1 MSKKLLYLLT
11 LICSISLFTA
21 CSDDDDEKKEE
32 EVDNS
37 WEQVVGDYNG
47 EKLTFSYGE
56 TTLTGKEVKFSAT
69 NGTNGSLL
77 LKNRQVR
84 NNQGKHQFGGLQLP
98 DLPFPHEAD
107 SKDNQQI

>member
-11 LICSISLFTA
+11 LICSICLFTA

-47 EKLTFSYGE
+47 EKRL
-56 TTLTGKEVKFSAT
+56 
-69 NGTNGSLL
+69 
-77 LKNRQVR
+77 
-84 NNQGKHQFGGLQLP
+84 
-98 DLPFPHEAD
+98 
-107 SKDNQQI
+107 